1 MTEQKKLRR
10 DIDTLRTSIQLALR
24 ELDDRSL
31 PADQR
36 RVIKDRVDI
45 LISDLRT
52 LLKHDEIRRSPL
64 RNP

>member
-1 MTEQKKLRR
+1 MTEQEKRR
-10 DIDTLRTSIQLALR
+10 SDIETLRASIQLALH

-36 RVIKDRVDI
+36 RVTKDRVDM

-52 LLKHDEIRRSPL
+52 LLMHDEIRRSPL
-64 RNP
+64 RTP